1 MGARGDK
8 VEVTRELVETEG
20 GCGRGV
26 AQSRVG
32 AVRGRIAGGCL
43 DCASQ
48 FSGRPPRQAGLRRED
63 AAPEM
68 ERDKEK
74 RVPAVV
80 PAYMSG
86 CGAGALLLVVAV
98 ATASGTA
105 GGLGLPSS
113 LLAPEQIQQL
123 NETIH
128 WATDRLDALYRY
140 KIVVVSN
147 QSDG

>member
-8 VEVTRELVETEG
+8 VAVTRELVETEG

-32 AVRGRIAGGCL
+32 AVRGRTAGGCL

-68 ERDKEK
+68 EREKEK
-74 RVPAVV
+74 RV

-86 CGAGALLLVVAV
+86 CGAGALLLAVAV
-98 ATASGTA
+98 ATASG
-105 GGLGLPSS
+105 LCLPSS
-113 LLAPEQIQQL
+113 LLAPEQIQQPPCNQL
-123 NETIH
+123 HIG
-128 WATDRLDALYRY
+128 RY
-140 KIVVVSN
+140 HDLLKVTVYSWHCA
-147 QSDG
+147 SWGTLG

>member
-68 ERDKEK
+68 ERENEK

-80 PAYMSG
+80 PAYVSG
-86 CGAGALLLVVAV
+86 CGAGALLLAVTV
-98 ATASGTA
+98 ATASG
-105 GGLGLPSS
+105 LCLPSS
-113 LLAPEQIQQL
+113 LLAPEQTQQPPC
-123 NETIH
+123 
-128 WATDRLDALYRY
+128 
-140 KIVVVSN
+140 
-147 QSDG
+147 